1 MKEGITINHYGE
13 SHFYDG
19 ATQYG
24 DITINNPVYN
34 KNYSSKETEGMDEE
48 KTQREEVRNDDP
60 LRMFLQNDEDYEY
73 VLEWAR
79 LCKSP
84 KDINNSIVQHL
95 KKKGYGLEVTTNPP
109 FIKALIPYL
118 TNYTSSKNVE
128 SISRALRY

>member
-24 DITINNPVYN
+24 DVTINNPVYN
-34 KNYSSKETEGMDEE
+34 KNYSSEE
-48 KTQREEVRNDDP
+48 KENDGKEEVVEEEGKKDDP
-60 LRMFLQNDEDYEY
+60 LRMFLQNDEDYNY

-84 KDINNSIVQHL
+84 KDIYNSIVLPL
-95 KKKGYGLEVTTNPP
+95 KKKGYGLEITTNPP
-109 FIKALIPYL
+109 FLKELIPHL
-118 TNYTSSKNVE
+118 TNFVTSMNVE
-128 SISRALRY
+128 SISRALRK

>member
-34 KNYSSKETEGMDEE
+34 KNYSSKETEGMDLERAEQEE
-48 KTQREEVRNDDP
+48 GKNDDP
-60 LRMFLQNDEDYEY
+60 LRMFLKNKEDYDY
-73 VLEWAR
+73 VLEWAK

-84 KDINNSIVQHL
+84 KDINNSIVLPL
-95 KKKGYGLEVTTNPP
+95 KKKGYGLEITTNPP
-109 FIKALIPYL
+109 FLKELIPHL
-118 TNYTSSKNVE
+118 TNFETSMNVE
-128 SISRALRY
+128 SISRALRK